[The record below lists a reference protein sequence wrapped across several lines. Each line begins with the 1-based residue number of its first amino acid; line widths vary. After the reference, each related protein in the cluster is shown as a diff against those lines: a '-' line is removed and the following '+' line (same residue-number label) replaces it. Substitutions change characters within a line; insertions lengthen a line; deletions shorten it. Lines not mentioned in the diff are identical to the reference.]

1 MSGVLVEVSSR
12 RFAIPHECPCC
23 GAVPD
28 AELVVPVSGKRATRT
43 SAKSMDM
50 PSCKR
55 CNMHVAAFENAGVA
69 SAAVIL
75 GGMVATIIATIL
87 AGPIGLVAILVA
99 LALAF
104 VLVTRQRRA
113 AELMRGP
120 SCASAG
126 KAVAY
131 LGWSGTTTAFELA
144 SPTYAARFAE
154 HNEKILH
161 ERTPRL
167 RMLLEGHARARVAVP
182 SAVAPVADPP
192 STVDAWIAKLSSAT
206 GPAGRRHV
214 MVRALGAFTDDA
226 SRMRIVEAAAKIDL
240 APAYAKLAKATSLE
254 DRATVLAE
262 AIARVTADNAP
273 ELLQDHELRELEK
286 KLNSLS

>member
-23 GAVPD
+23 GAIPD
-28 AELVVPVSGKRATRT
+28 AELVVPVTGKRATRT

-55 CNMHVAAFENAGVA
+55 CNAHVAASEAAGVA

-75 GGMVATIIATIL
+75 AGLVTAVVATIL
-87 AGPIGLVAILVA
+87 RGPIGLVAIPLA

-104 VLVTRQRRA
+104 VLVTRRRRA

-120 SCASAG
+120 SCAAAG

-161 ERTPRL
+161 APTPRL
-167 RMLLEGHARARVAVP
+167 RALLEGHARARVAVP

-192 STVDAWIAKLSSAT
+192 STVDAWVAKLASAT

-214 MVRALGAFTDDA
+214 IVRALDAFTDDA
-226 SRMRIVEAAAKIDL
+226 SRMRLASEAAKIDL
-240 APAYAKLAKATSLE
+240 APTYLKLPKATSLE
-254 DRATVLAE
+254 ERAKVLAE
-262 AIARVTADNAP
+262 AIARVTADNVP
-273 ELLQDHELRELEK
+273 ELVQDYELRELEK
-286 KLNSLS
+286 KLNALS

>member
-23 GAVPD
+23 GAIPD
-28 AELVVPVSGKRATRT
+28 AELVVPTTGGRATRT
-43 SAKSMDM
+43 SAASMAM

-55 CNMHVAAFENAGVA
+55 CNAHVAASEAAGVA
-69 SAAVIL
+69 SAAVLL
-75 GGMVATIIATIL
+75 GGLLAAVAATIAL
-87 AGPIGLVAILVA
+87 GPVGLVVIPVAIA
-99 LALAF
+99 IAF
-104 VLVTRQRRA
+104 VLVTRRRRA

-120 SCASAG
+120 SCSAAG
-126 KAVAY
+126 TAVTY

-161 ERTPRL
+161 QPTPRL
-167 RMLLEGHARARVAVP
+167 RALLEGHARARVAVP
-182 SAVAPVADPP
+182 SAVAPIADPP
-192 STVDAWIAKLSSAT
+192 STIDAWIAKLSSAT

-214 MVRALGAFTDDA
+214 IVRALGAFTDDS
-226 SRMRIVEAAAKIDL
+226 SRARLVEAVAAIDL
-240 APAYAKLAKATSLE
+240 APDYAKLAKATTLE

-262 AIARVTADNAP
+262 AIARVTAENLP
-273 ELLQDHELRELEK
+273 EIVLDYELRELEK
-286 KLNSLS
+286 KINSLA